1 LTDAEQST
9 LSDMSVTYD
18 EIEEEFEYS
27 LGYIHN
33 DIQALCQGQKK
44 LNYTVAL
51 LVGVACEALEDA
63 GAYANKI
70 TVLGDLLP
78 DADWKKLAKPLFD
91 ALRHG
96 LAHKFDTK
104 HIHVNGNVVQIYLS
118 WTLPKTICI
127 EQVNGKDA
135 LRISTC
141 RLGNGVCEKIR
152 DFRTKLQNDADAR
165 KRFKNALDYGHTV
178 DCAPQLWDVLKNKT

>member
-1 LTDAEQST
+1 ML
-9 LSDMSVTYD
+9 VTYA

-33 DIQALCQGQKK
+33 DIQALCQGTQT

-70 TVLGDLLP
+70 TVLEELLP
-78 DADWKKLAKPLFD
+78 DADWKKLARPLFD

-96 LAHKFDTK
+96 LAHNFDTK
-104 HIHVNGNVVQIYLS
+104 HIHVNGDIVQIHLS
-118 WTLPKTICI
+118 W
-127 EQVNGKDA
+127 
-135 LRISTC
+135 STEGDDSH
-141 RLGNGVCEKIR
+141 RAG
-152 DFRTKLQNDADAR
+152 
-165 KRFKNALDYGHTV
+165 
-178 DCAPQLWDVLKNKT
+178 